1 VNQANV
7 TPSKSASLKATVDR
21 LSDRLDRSVLALFR
35 IVLGLLWLANL
46 EWKRPPDFGEIN
58 KNGLYKYVDSAVRLP
73 VFGPF
78 AWFIENIVLK
88 QYRLFGWITL
98 LLEVLLAASLLLGWH
113 TRIMALL
120 GAGLSVNIM
129 LSVLYYD
136 KQYEWPWSYYLM
148 IFGHLAVFAAGAGR
162 TFGLDGLK
170 TRGPASRRNAVTLL
184 GAIAVVVGL
193 LGVYVSRSKGFTDG
207 QGAMVGWARGE
218 LKFVWFNLLSAILTV
233 AFGVLA
239 IVAARLGRTIGGL
252 IASLGFALMSL
263 QVILQWR
270 YNAKAGV
277 ADGGFLGA
285 TGGTLGFWA
294 MLAIGLAVASR
305 APSSSEVA

>member
-1 VNQANV
+1 MAN
-7 TPSKSASLKATVDR
+7 ARATVDR

-73 VFGPF
+73 VFAPF
-78 AWFIENIVLK
+78 AWFIENIVMK
-88 QYRLFGWITL
+88 QYRLFGWVTL

-148 IFGHLAVFAAGAGR
+148 IFGHLAIFAAGAGR
-162 TFGLDGLK
+162 TFGLDGLRK
-170 TRGPASRRNAVTLL
+170 RGAPSHRNAVTLL
-184 GAIAVVVGL
+184 GAVAVVVGIA
-193 LGVYVSRSKGFTDG
+193 GVYVSRSKGFTSG
-207 QGAMVGWARGE
+207 QGAMVGWAHGE
-218 LKFVWFNLLSAILTV
+218 LKFVWFNIFSAILTIVFGLV
-233 AFGVLA
+233 AIAG
-239 IVAARLGRTIGGL
+239 ARLGRTVGGFV
-252 IASLGFALMSL
+252 AALGFALMSL

-270 YNAKAGV
+270 YNSKTGV

-285 TGGTLGFWA
+285 TGGTLGFWV
-294 MLAIGLAVASR
+294 MLAIGFAAASR
-305 APSSSEVA
+305 AAAPENT